1 MPQIN
6 KETKNSLFLRK
17 HVKQVKGLTKF
28 DLELPGKITD
38 YLDNDLTP
46 VPEMPE
52 KVAQSFLVG
61 KLGVYQK
68 AKKMGEEFAR
78 EITS

>member
-1 MPQIN
+1 MPQIS

-17 HVKQVKGLTKF
+17 HAKRLRELFQF

-38 YLDNDLTP
+38 YLDSDLTP
-46 VPEMPE
+46 VSEMAE
-52 KVAQSFLVG
+52 KAAESAIVG
-61 KLGVYQK
+61 KLDVYKK

-78 EITS
+78 EITN

>member
-6 KETKNSLFLRK
+6 KETKNSQFLRK
-17 HVKQVKGLTKF
+17 HVEKVKGLTKF
-28 DLELPGKITD
+28 NLELPGKITD
-38 YLDNDLTP
+38 WVDNDLKP
-46 VPEMPE
+46 VSEMAE
-52 KVAQSFLVG
+52 KTAESFLVG

-78 EITS
+78 EITD